1 MAESACVRLEGEL
14 TLKSVAGR
22 LKQPLPEGGNDDG
35 NLGLIFDLSGV
46 TRVDSAALA
55 LLLAWLRR
63 AKALDARVELRA
75 MPESLLALARL
86 YGVDVLLPGAPDAI

>member
-1 MAESACVRLEGEL
+1 MAEPACVRLEGEL
-14 TLKSVAGR
+14 TLESVAAR
-22 LKQPLPEGGNDDG
+22 LKLPLPGGGNDND
-35 NLGLIFDLSGV
+35 GLIFDLSGV

-63 AKALDARVELRA
+63 AKALDLRVELRA

-86 YGVDVLLPGAPDAI
+86 YGVDALLPGAPVAI